1 MEQAEYILDLND
13 LSKGLPGITSVRGA
27 DLAQAGAVCLEEH
40 GHAHGTTLSVRGG
53 CEATFAAK
61 WPPVDEQVRRCWND
75 TQEATE
81 QGASA
86 VALLLIVQLTEY
98 TVVERSKKGTGF
110 DYWLGLPDDEND
122 LPFQNRARLEV
133 SGILSGT
140 SSVIASR
147 VKQKLNQVSV
157 TDGTWPAFVVVV
169 EFSSPESRI
178 EKK

>member
-1 MEQAEYILDLND
+1 V
-13 LSKGLPGITSVRGA
+13 KGS
-27 DLAQAGAVCLEEH
+27 
-40 GHAHGTTLSVRGG
+40 
-53 CEATFAAK
+53 CEATFTAR
-61 WPPVDEQVRRCWND
+61 WPTVDEQVRRCWND

-110 DYWLGLPDDEND
+110 DYWLGLQDEED
-122 LPFQNRARLEV
+122 ELPFQNQARLEV

-140 SSVIASR
+140 RSAIMSR
-147 VKQKLNQVSV
+147 VRQKLNQVSV

-169 EFSSPESRI
+169 EFSSPESQI